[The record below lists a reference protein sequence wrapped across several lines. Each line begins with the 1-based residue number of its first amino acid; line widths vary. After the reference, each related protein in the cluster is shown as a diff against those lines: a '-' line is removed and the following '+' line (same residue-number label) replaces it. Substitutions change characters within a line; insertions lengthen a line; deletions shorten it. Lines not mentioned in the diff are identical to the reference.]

1 MRISDWSSDVCSS
14 DLQRRA
20 GVGRGA
26 LDRIGDADGF
36 ASLGNSRREGLWE
49 VKGLGAAALPR
60 FAAADERAGRLQRE
74 ALEPETLLAPM
85 GEGAEVVEDYRA
97 SGLSLPAHLLAFLRD
112 ELRAGKLISW
122 EDMQSSTEENTSVT
136 QSLKR

>member
-1 MRISDWSSDVCSS
+1 MRMVRGRANEDGAAGVAARGDTPYSSAEEI
-14 DLQRRA
+14 QRRA

-49 VKGLGAAALPR
+49 VKGLGAAALPL

-97 SGLSLPAHLLAFLRD
+97 SGLSLRAHPPAFLPDRLD
-112 ELRAGKLISW
+112 R
-122 EDMQSSTEENTSVT
+122 TRVV
-136 QSLKR
+136 

>member
-49 VKGLGAAALPR
+49 VTGLGAAALPL
-60 FAAADERAGRLQRE
+60 FAAADERAGRLQRA

-85 GEGAEVVEDYRA
+85 GEGAAVVADYRA
-97 SGLSLPAHLLAFLRD
+97 SGPSLGAHPPAFPRA
-112 ELRAGKLISW
+112 ELHARKPLH
-122 EDMQSSTEENTSVT
+122 
-136 QSLKR
+136 